1 MKFITQIKEK
11 QEQIKTI
18 RRELNDICDKIT
30 KTIEKNITDQQTNKY
45 TAYTVRHTEGF
56 CFIISLE
63 IPTKTDLS
71 NLIHVNKSFNKI
83 KFHFFGPS
91 EDIDPIMQI
100 CKETLKSSQQ

>member
-1 MKFITQIKEK
+1 MKFITQIKKK
-11 QEQIKTI
+11 QEQAKAIKK
-18 RRELNDICDKIT
+18 ELNTICDKIV
-30 KTIEKNITDQQTNKY
+30 KAIEKNIADQQTNKY

-63 IPTKTDLS
+63 IPTKTDPS

-100 CKETLKSSQQ
+100 CKETLKSPRQ